1 MLHIRDVNMPRKYIV
16 LPAALTIL
24 LLLLTGMFI
33 DIGKEESFLFDF
45 PIISLDTTKL
55 KDNIFQSNNYS
66 LPITDV
72 LNLYFRT
79 HCEGNYVSTR
89 NISPRLKNVSCSK
102 PSSDVKFLPANIIHL
117 QLIKP
122 NSSVQIQL
130 PDNNFGHQLGQI
142 QNAFKKSYHA
152 ELHAALAI
160 YATAI
165 CLEGIVLIIAFI
177 SFLGFDVAWIFGGFS
192 VLTATF
198 ILVGNSITTALQ
210 YQAVTTINK
219 FGEDVGILGYRGTGL
234 LVLIWFTF
242 GVASVASN
250 AWGWGAWMIRRPDN
264 SSETP
269 DDGGVYMNCN
279 RDPAEVRMGE
289 PVMLA
294 MTGGRAVNVCEE
306 GTRVEHE
313 IDYVRESQ
321 IGLAL

>member
-1 MLHIRDVNMPRKYIV
+1 MSRKYIV

-24 LLLLTGMFI
+24 LLLLTGIFI

-45 PIISLDTTKL
+45 PIICLDTTKL
-55 KDNIFQSNNYS
+55 KDDIFQSNNYI

-89 NISPRLKNVSCSK
+89 NISPRLQNISCSE
-102 PSSDVKFLPANIIHL
+102 PSSDVKFLLANIIHL

-122 NSSVQIQL
+122 NSLVQIQL
-130 PDNNFGHQLGQI
+130 PDNNFGHQLGEI

-152 ELHAALAI
+152 KLHAALAI

-165 CLEGIVLIIAFI
+165 CLQGIVLIIAFI

-192 VLTATF
+192 VLTTTF
-198 ILVGNSITTALQ
+198 ILIGNSITTALQ
-210 YQAVTTINK
+210 YKAVTTINK
-219 FGEDVGILGYRGTGL
+219 YGEDVGILGYRGTGL

-242 GVASVASN
+242 GVASVASA
-250 AWGWGAWMIRRPDN
+250 AWIWGAWMIRRSDDG
-264 SSETP
+264 SETS
-269 DDGGVYMNCN
+269 DDGGVYMNCS
-279 RDPAEVRMGE
+279 RGPAEVGIGE

-294 MTGGRAVNVCEE
+294 MRGGKAVNVHEE
-306 GTRVEHE
+306 GTSMEHG

-321 IGLAL
+321 IGLAI